1 MSNEPTDGLAS
12 YQSTKIVKAGEITEV
27 VPLGCYVKEAN
38 GDGLL
43 RRFPDGMTARYT
55 PVVGDFW
62 IVYPDGY
69 QSLSPRKAFVEGY
82 VSHEITGAEAIQ
94 HNPDLGT

>member
-1 MSNEPTDGLAS
+1 MKEPTDGLAS

-27 VPLGCYVKEAN
+27 VTAGCYVKEAN
-38 GDGLL
+38 GDAVL
-43 RRFPDGMTARYT
+43 RIFEDGMTVRYT

-62 IVYPDGY
+62 VVYPNDGY

-82 VSHEITGAEAIQ
+82 
-94 HNPDLGT
+94 DLLP

>member
-1 MSNEPTDGLAS
+1 MKEPTDGLAS

-27 VPLGCYVKEAN
+27 VAAGCYVKEAN
-38 GDGLL
+38 GDGVL
-43 RRFPDGMTARYT
+43 RIFEDGMTARYT

-69 QSLSPRKAFVEGY
+69 ESLSPRKAFVEGY
-82 VSHEITGAEAIQ
+82 D
-94 HNPDLGT
+94 PLP